1 MEGRFGASGPELG
14 FRYGRPQIEFR
25 IKGLGFRVW
34 GRVRGYLK
42 VPRIILFFLPQA
54 PRDW

>member
-42 VPRIILFFLPQA
+42 GPRIILFFLPQA